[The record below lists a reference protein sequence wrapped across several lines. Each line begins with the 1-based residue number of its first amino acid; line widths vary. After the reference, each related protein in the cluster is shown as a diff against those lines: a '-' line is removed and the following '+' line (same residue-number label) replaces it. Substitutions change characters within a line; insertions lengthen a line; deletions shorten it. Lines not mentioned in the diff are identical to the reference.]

1 MKTDDD
7 QDINIQRKK
16 KMKKIGFL
24 TLIIGIALIIA
35 GIFFFIASLNSMGE
49 VGNNNFMLFGGATA
63 GCWFVGSIC
72 IMATFMLLR
81 VAYHR
86 EILRYGYEETGMAL
100 GTASERAVDG
110 YGRIIGKGSEAVASG
125 IKSAGGIKLDV
136 VSNKEQIIKI
146 RCKACGTLNDE
157 DAKYCDECGQQI

>member
-7 QDINIQRKK
+7 QDVNIQRKK
-16 KMKKIGFL
+16 KMKIIGFI
-24 TLIIGIALIIA
+24 TLIIGISLIIA

-63 GCWFVGSIC
+63 GCWFVGFVC
-72 IMATFMLLR
+72 IMATVMLFR

-100 GTASERAVDG
+100 GTASEKAVDG
-110 YGRIIGKGSEAVASG
+110 YGRIIGKGSEALASG
-125 IKSAGGIKLDV
+125 IKSAGGIKLDIDT
-136 VSNKEQIIKI
+136 NKPIIKI
-146 RCKACGTLNDE
+146 KCKACGTLNDE
-157 DAKYCDECGQQI
+157 DAKYCDECGQPI